1 MTRNRLIDNT
11 PEFQCID
18 KQARCDRLN
27 NERLAHMQNRFYY
40 TKDAGHDAN
49 GQIVQTI
56 EWMELPGGTRGWMKD
71 NSARVKGLIRKITGG
86 SPELVDEIYQ
96 RALAVAPVPIPW
108 EKMRVI

>member
-1 MTRNRLIDNT
+1 MTRNRLIDNA

-27 NERLAHMQNRFYY
+27 RERLAQMQGRFYY
-40 TKDAGHDAN
+40 KKFGGHDAN
-49 GQIVQTI
+49 GEIVETI

-71 NSARVKGLIRKITGG
+71 NAPRVKGLIAKITGG
-86 SPELVDEIYQ
+86 SHELVDEIYQ